1 VLIGVALAAAV
12 AGWLVG
18 AYFLWQS
25 VIPDGLRLPDVQET
39 SLFPTSTLSEAETYE
54 RFVRWDFVVVQ
65 LVVLAVVAVYARIG
79 PKFVRESA
87 AGPIG
92 TGMLLAMLGLGLVWL
107 LQLPFG
113 LAELW
118 WQRRHDVTD
127 ASYGE
132 WIVSGWFGLGGEFLF
147 ICLAMLIVVGLAQV
161 VGDWWWLPG
170 SFAFV
175 GLALLFTFVFP
186 YLIPGQK
193 SLHRPALAAAASSY
207 EQQLGLDDIP
217 IKVQDVSGETT
228 LPNAEAVGLGPTRRV
243 VLWSTILRPPFTLDE
258 QKVVVAHELGH
269 HARKHLWKSVGWYA
283 LFAIP
288 GAFVISR
295 VTRRRGGMRNPEAV
309 PLGLLTL
316 NALVAGVEMLIP
328 IQAEYYALEGL
339 GQLVETIEMVKAH
352 LNQELSITTILVTM
366 YDARTN
372 LASGVAQEVRSHF
385 RDQVLHTTIPRSV
398 RVSEAPSYGQT
409 VMTYDPGSP
418 GALSYL
424 EAARELAVRGT
435 WA

>member
-1 VLIGVALAAAV
+1 MLIGVALAAAV
-12 AGWLVG
+12 AGWLVS
-18 AYFLWQS
+18 AYYLWQS
-25 VIPDGLRLPDVQET
+25 VIPDGLRLPDVDET

-54 RFVRWDFVVVQ
+54 RFVRWDFVAAQ

-118 WQRRHDVTD
+118 WQRRHDVTR

-132 WIVSGWFGLGGEFLF
+132 WIVGGWLGLGGAFLF
-147 ICLAMLIVVGLAQV
+147 ICLAMLIVVGIAQV
-161 VGDWWWLPG
+161 IGDWWWLPG
-170 SFAFV
+170 GVAFV
-175 GLALLFTFVFP
+175 GLSLLFTFIFP
-186 YLIPGQK
+186 YLISGQH
-193 SLHRPALAAAASSY
+193 SLHRPALAAAANSY
-207 EQQLGLDDIP
+207 ERQLELDDIP
-217 IKVQDVSGETT
+217 IKVQDVSGDTT

-243 VLWSTILRPPFTLDE
+243 VLWSTILRPPFSLDE

-269 HARKHLWKSVGWYA
+269 HARKHLWKGVGWYA

-316 NALVAGVEMLIP
+316 VVLSIIATPLLNVITRHMEAEADWVALTLTQDPRDA
-328 IQAEYYALEGL
+328 EGL
-339 GQLVETIEMVKAH
+339 FKQFTYAAHADPSPPTWSYVLMETHPTGLQRIEM
-352 LNQELSITTILVTM
+352 
-366 YDARTN
+366 AR
-372 LASGVAQEVRSHF
+372 AWQ
-385 RDQVLHTTIPRSV
+385 
-398 RVSEAPSYGQT
+398 
-409 VMTYDPGSP
+409 
-418 GALSYL
+418 
-424 EAARELAVRGT
+424 AREQGGP
-435 WA
+435 

>member
-1 VLIGVALAAAV
+1 VVIGVALAAAV
-12 AGWLVG
+12 AGWFVA
-18 AYFLWQS
+18 AYLLWQS
-25 VIPDGLRLPDVQET
+25 VIPDGLRLPDVDET

-54 RFVRWDFVVVQ
+54 RFVRWDFVLAE

-118 WQRRHDVTD
+118 WQRRHDVTE

-132 WIVSGWFGLGGEFLF
+132 WILSGWFGLGGQFLF

-170 SFAFV
+170 GVAFV
-175 GLALLFTFVFP
+175 ALSLLFTFVFP

-193 SLHRPALAAAASSY
+193 SLHRPELAAAASSY
-207 EQQLGLDDIP
+207 ERELGLDDIP
-217 IKVQDVSGETT
+217 IKVQDVSGDTT

-243 VLWSTILRPPFTLDE
+243 VLWSTILRPPFSLDE

-269 HARKHLWKSVGWYA
+269 HARKHLWKGVGWYA

-309 PLGLLTL
+309 PLGLLALIVLSIIATPLLNVITRHMEAEADWVALTL
-316 NALVAGVEMLIP
+316 TQDPQDA
-328 IQAEYYALEGL
+328 EGL
-339 GQLVETIEMVKAH
+339 FKQFTYAAHADPSPPTWSYVLLETHPTGLQRIEM
-352 LNQELSITTILVTM
+352 
-366 YDARTN
+366 AR
-372 LASGVAQEVRSHF
+372 AWQ
-385 RDQVLHTTIPRSV
+385 
-398 RVSEAPSYGQT
+398 
-409 VMTYDPGSP
+409 
-418 GALSYL
+418 
-424 EAARELAVRGT
+424 AREQAGP
-435 WA
+435 

>member
-1 VLIGVALAAAV
+1 MIGVALAAAV
-12 AGWLVG
+12 AGWLVA

-25 VIPDGLRLPDVQET
+25 VIPDGLRLPDVDES
-39 SLFPTSTLSEAETYE
+39 SLFPSSTLSEAETYE
-54 RFVRWDFVVVQ
+54 RFVRWDFVLAE
-65 LVVLAVVAVYARIG
+65 LVVLAVVAFYARIG
-79 PKFVRESA
+79 PTVGRESA

-118 WQRRHDVTD
+118 WQRRPDVTA

-132 WIVSGWFGLGGEFLF
+132 WIIGGWFGLGGAFLF

-170 SFAFV
+170 GVAFV
-175 GLALLFTFVFP
+175 GLSLLFTFVFP
-186 YLIPGQK
+186 FLIPGQK

-207 EQQLGLDDIP
+207 ERQLGLDDIP
-217 IKVQDVSGETT
+217 IKVQDVSGDTT

-243 VLWSTILRPPFTLDE
+243 VLWSTILRPPFSLDE

-269 HARKHLWKSVGWYA
+269 HARKHLWKGVGWYA

-316 NALVAGVEMLIP
+316 IVLSIIATPLLNVITRHMEAEADWVALTLTQDPQDA
-328 IQAEYYALEGL
+328 EGL
-339 GQLVETIEMVKAH
+339 FKQFTYAAHADPSPPTWSYVLMETHPKGLQRIAM
-352 LNQELSITTILVTM
+352 
-366 YDARTN
+366 AR
-372 LASGVAQEVRSHF
+372 AWQ
-385 RDQVLHTTIPRSV
+385 
-398 RVSEAPSYGQT
+398 
-409 VMTYDPGSP
+409 
-418 GALSYL
+418 
-424 EAARELAVRGT
+424 ARERAGP
-435 WA
+435 

>member
-1 VLIGVALAAAV
+1 VIGVALAAAV
-12 AGWLVG
+12 AGWLVA
-18 AYFLWQS
+18 AYYLWQS
-25 VIPDGLRLPDVQET
+25 VIPDGLRLPDADET

-54 RFVRWDFVVVQ
+54 RFVRWDFVLAE

-79 PKFVRESA
+79 PRFVRESA

-118 WQRRHDVTD
+118 WQRRHDVTE

-132 WIVSGWFGLGGEFLF
+132 WILSGWFGLGGQFLF

-161 VGDWWWLPG
+161 LGDWWWLPG
-170 SFAFV
+170 GVAFV
-175 GLALLFTFVFP
+175 GLSLLFTFVFP

-193 SLHRPALAAAASSY
+193 SLHKPALAAAANSY
-207 EQQLGLDDIP
+207 EQELGLDNIP
-217 IKVQDVSGETT
+217 IKVQDVSGDTT

-243 VLWSTILRPPFTLDE
+243 VLWSTILRPPFSLDE

-269 HARKHLWKSVGWYA
+269 HARKHLLKGVGWYA

-316 NALVAGVEMLIP
+316 IVLSIIATPLLNVITRHMEAEADWVALTLTQDPQDA
-328 IQAEYYALEGL
+328 EGL
-339 GQLVETIEMVKAH
+339 FKQFTYAAHADPSPPTWSYVLLETHPTGLQRIEM
-352 LNQELSITTILVTM
+352 
-366 YDARTN
+366 AR
-372 LASGVAQEVRSHF
+372 AWQ
-385 RDQVLHTTIPRSV
+385 
-398 RVSEAPSYGQT
+398 
-409 VMTYDPGSP
+409 
-418 GALSYL
+418 
-424 EAARELAVRGT
+424 AREQAGP
-435 WA
+435 

>member
-1 VLIGVALAAAV
+1 VGVRSASPGAARARAGAGVRIARRALIGVAVAAGV
-12 AGWLVG
+12 AGWVIA
-18 AYFLWQS
+18 AYYLWQS
-25 VIPDGLRLPDVQET
+25 VIPDGLRLPDVDES
-39 SLFPTSTLSEAETYE
+39 SLFPTSTLSAAETYE
-54 RFVRWDFVVVQ
+54 RFVRWDFVAAQ

-79 PKFVRESA
+79 PRFVRESA

-118 WQRRHDVTD
+118 WQRRHDVTK

-132 WIVSGWFGLGGEFLF
+132 WIIGGWFGLGGAFLF

-161 VGDWWWLPG
+161 IGDWWWLPG

-193 SLHRPALAAAASSY
+193 SLHRPALAASASSY
-207 EQQLGLDDIP
+207 ERQLGLDDIP
-217 IKVQDVSGETT
+217 IKVQDVSGDTT

-243 VLWSTILRPPFTLDE
+243 VLWSTILRPPFSLDE

-269 HARKHLWKSVGWYA
+269 HARRHLLKGVGWYA

-288 GAFVISR
+288 GAFIISR

-316 NALVAGVEMLIP
+316 VVLSILATPLLNVITRHMEAEADWVALTLTQDPQDA
-328 IQAEYYALEGL
+328 EGL
-339 GQLVETIEMVKAH
+339 FKQFTYAAHADPSPPTWSYVLLETHPTGLQRIEM
-352 LNQELSITTILVTM
+352 
-366 YDARTN
+366 AR
-372 LASGVAQEVRSHF
+372 AWQ
-385 RDQVLHTTIPRSV
+385 
-398 RVSEAPSYGQT
+398 
-409 VMTYDPGSP
+409 
-418 GALSYL
+418 
-424 EAARELAVRGT
+424 AREQAGP
-435 WA
+435 

>member
-1 VLIGVALAAAV
+1 VIGVALAAAV
-12 AGWLVG
+12 AGWLVA
-18 AYFLWQS
+18 AYYLWQS
-25 VIPDGLRLPDVQET
+25 VIPDGLRLPDVDET

-54 RFVRWDFVVVQ
+54 RFVRWDFVLAE

-79 PKFVRESA
+79 PRFVRESA

-118 WQRRHDVTD
+118 WQRRHDVTE

-132 WIVSGWFGLGGEFLF
+132 WILSGWFGLGGQFLF

-161 VGDWWWLPG
+161 LGDWWWLPG
-170 SFAFV
+170 GVAFV
-175 GLALLFTFVFP
+175 GLSLLFTFVFP

-193 SLHRPALAAAASSY
+193 SLHKPALAAAANSY
-207 EQQLGLDDIP
+207 EQELGLDNIP
-217 IKVQDVSGETT
+217 IKVQDVSGDTT

-243 VLWSTILRPPFTLDE
+243 VLWSTILRPPFSLDE

-269 HARKHLWKSVGWYA
+269 HARKHLLKGVGWYA

-316 NALVAGVEMLIP
+316 IVLSIIATPFLNVITRHMEAEADWVALTLTQDPQDA
-328 IQAEYYALEGL
+328 EGL
-339 GQLVETIEMVKAH
+339 FKQLTYAAHADPSPPTWSYVLLETHPTGLQRIEM
-352 LNQELSITTILVTM
+352 
-366 YDARTN
+366 AR
-372 LASGVAQEVRSHF
+372 AWQ
-385 RDQVLHTTIPRSV
+385 
-398 RVSEAPSYGQT
+398 
-409 VMTYDPGSP
+409 
-418 GALSYL
+418 
-424 EAARELAVRGT
+424 AREQAGP
-435 WA
+435 

>member
-1 VLIGVALAAAV
+1 MLIGVALAAAV

-207 EQQLGLDDIP
+207 EEQLGLDDIP

-228 LPNAEAVGLGPTRRV
+228 LPNAEAVGLGPARRV

-316 NALVAGVEMLIP
+316 IV
-328 IQAEYYALEGL
+328 
-339 GQLVETIEMVKAH
+339 
-352 LNQELSITTILVTM
+352 LSILATPMLNVITRHMEAEADWVALTVT
-366 YDARTN
+366 
-372 LASGVAQEVRSHF
+372 Q
-385 RDQVLHTTIPRSV
+385 
-398 RVSEAPSYGQT
+398 
-409 VMTYDPGSP
+409 DPGRRGP
-418 GALSYL
+418 VQAVHLRGARRSQPADVVVRAHGNASDRAAADRDGARLAGAGGGRALTGTLLSWHAQSSFRPS
-424 EAARELAVRGT
+424 ERRSGSSAEG
-435 WA
+435 

>member
-1 VLIGVALAAAV
+1 VLIGVALTAAV

-25 VIPDGLRLPDVQET
+25 VIPDGLRLPDVRET

-207 EQQLGLDDIP
+207 EEQLGLDDIP

-269 HARKHLWKSVGWYA
+269 HARKHLWKGVGWYA

-316 NALVAGVEMLIP
+316 IVLSILATPMLNVITRHMEAEADWVALTLTQDPQDA
-328 IQAEYYALEGL
+328 EGL
-339 GQLVETIEMVKAH
+339 FKQFTYAAHADPSPPTWSYVLMETHPTGLQRIEM
-352 LNQELSITTILVTM
+352 
-366 YDARTN
+366 AR
-372 LASGVAQEVRSHF
+372 AWQ
-385 RDQVLHTTIPRSV
+385 
-398 RVSEAPSYGQT
+398 
-409 VMTYDPGSP
+409 
-418 GALSYL
+418 
-424 EAARELAVRGT
+424 AREEAGP
-435 WA
+435 

>member
-1 VLIGVALAAAV
+1 VVIGVALAAAV
-12 AGWLVG
+12 AGWLVA

-25 VIPDGLRLPDVQET
+25 VIPDGLRLPDVAES

-54 RFVRWDFVVVQ
+54 RFVRWDFVAAE
-65 LVVLAVVAVYARIG
+65 LVVLAVVAIYARIG

-118 WQRRHDVTD
+118 WQRRHDVTE

-132 WIVSGWFGLGGEFLF
+132 WIVGGWFGLGGEFLF

-161 VGDWWWLPG
+161 VGDWWWVPG
-170 SFAFV
+170 SVAFV
-175 GLALLFTFVFP
+175 GLALLFTFIFP
-186 YLIPGQK
+186 YLIPGQD
-193 SLHRPALAAAASSY
+193 SLHRPALAAAANSY
-207 EQQLGLDDIP
+207 ERELGLDDIP

-243 VLWSTILRPPFTLDE
+243 VLWSTILRPPFSLDE

-288 GAFVISR
+288 GAFIISR
-295 VTRRRGGMRNPEAV
+295 VARRRGGMRNPEAV
-309 PLGLLTL
+309 PLGLLTFIILSIIATPLL
-316 NALVAGVEMLIP
+316 NVITRHMEAEADWVALTLTQDPQDA
-328 IQAEYYALEGL
+328 EGL
-339 GQLVETIEMVKAH
+339 FKQFTYAAHADPSPPAWSYVLMETHPTGLQRIEM
-352 LNQELSITTILVTM
+352 
-366 YDARTN
+366 AR
-372 LASGVAQEVRSHF
+372 AWQ
-385 RDQVLHTTIPRSV
+385 
-398 RVSEAPSYGQT
+398 
-409 VMTYDPGSP
+409 
-418 GALSYL
+418 
-424 EAARELAVRGT
+424 AREQGGP
-435 WA
+435 

>member
-1 VLIGVALAAAV
+1 MLIGVALAAAV

-92 TGMLLAMLGLGLVWL
+92 TGMFLAMLGLGLVWL

-207 EQQLGLDDIP
+207 EQRLGLDDIP

-269 HARKHLWKSVGWYA
+269 HARKHLWKGVGWYA

-316 NALVAGVEMLIP
+316 IVLSILATPMLNVITRHMEAEADWVALTLTQDPQDA
-328 IQAEYYALEGL
+328 EGL
-339 GQLVETIEMVKAH
+339 FKQFTYAAHADPSPPTWSYVLMETHPTGLQRIEM
-352 LNQELSITTILVTM
+352 
-366 YDARTN
+366 AR
-372 LASGVAQEVRSHF
+372 AWQ
-385 RDQVLHTTIPRSV
+385 
-398 RVSEAPSYGQT
+398 
-409 VMTYDPGSP
+409 
-418 GALSYL
+418 
-424 EAARELAVRGT
+424 AREEAGS
-435 WA
+435 